1 MIEKD
6 QRFNELTSL
15 YFFSESEIYQQL
27 NEISDKLKENYPELF
42 ENFSNIILKNP
53 LIQSE
58 ENYKSEV
65 YHVIINDLYSKT
77 DKKVSKTIQ
86 DFYFINR
93 NSNKTLI
100 YCPMPHISFSL
111 SCVLLTPLLYLI
123 PYNIVIVDN
132 TKIFSSDANYEKTE
146 IQNMITQEVEG
157 ALTELNLI
165 ETEKTFLSIC
175 FGATVMSNFF
185 QSQLNLYDKTIF
197 YAPMF
202 KNVVTTQPQPVKLG
216 LMGRINKSILY
227 GLMQLIT
234 NQKTIFPVIE
244 PMKNKTLDID
254 LFREFFVDFE
264 AGIDLSG
271 MKNPHL
277 IMSQNDK
284 IVAAENSLSGS
295 SYYKKEYVLENPNGN
310 HMEYLT
316 NQEGFLNFVKEIMD
330 E

>member
-1 MIEKD
+1 MLEKD
-6 QRFNELTSL
+6 QRFDELTSL

-27 NEISDKLKENYPELF
+27 NEISGKLKENYPELF
-42 ENFSNIILKNP
+42 ENFSNVVLKNP

-65 YHVIINDLYSKT
+65 YQVIINDLYSKT

-111 SCVLLTPLLYLI
+111 SCFLLTPLLYLI

-146 IQNMITQEVEG
+146 IQNMITQEIEE
-157 ALTELNLI
+157 ALTELNLA

-202 KNVVTTQPQPVKLG
+202 KNVVNIQPQPVKLG
-216 LMGRINKSILY
+216 LMGRINKSIIY

-295 SYYKKEYVLENPNGN
+295 IYYKKEYVLENPNGN
-310 HMEYLT
+310 HIEYLT

-330 E
+330 V